1 MNKQTFFTILYVGL
15 IIGVIAFLIF
25 LVVWLQGE
33 SAICMK
39 DPINYYAN
47 KTAQMCYCNDGING
61 MFAPR
66 G

>member
-1 MNKQTFFTILYVGL
+1 MKKSTFFTILYVGL
-15 IIGVIAFLIF
+15 IIGVIGFLIF

-33 SAICMK
+33 GVDCMK

-47 KTAQMCYCNDGING
+47 KTTQMCYCNDGLG
-61 MFAPR
+61 WAR